1 MRGWGCRSSS
11 SEDSNEGGNCTGTSR
26 TWTPSSMHGTKQYYS
41 LPACVVD
48 EFLASVIDMCEGY
61 GVKAALETQL
71 KVGTTVC
78 HSTLQFSLSPKSNHV
93 HFSLGLAVGLV

>member
-1 MRGWGCRSSS
+1 MRVGIAQGPP
-11 SEDSNEGGNCTGTSR
+11 G
-26 TWTPSSMHGTKQYYS
+26 HGPPVACMAPNSIILFLLEAT
-41 LPACVVD
+41 ACVVD
-48 EFLASVIDMCEGY
+48 EFLASVVDMCEGY